1 MHIRSREKAVT
12 ANSLDSFIYQTNM
25 SRLIIL
31 LFVQALCLSV
41 FSGNITKK
49 YKTHNTER
57 GTVYFIMP
65 QKMDKASGS
74 TAQKELLFDV
84 TSLITTDSIHVTATI
99 SAKEP
104 VTDSIVTIRTADGHA
119 ITAPAEFLY
128 RELGKKG
135 YVNRVRFGMLRSDF
149 KSLFA
154 APSSFTLDYG
164 KGYLFAFP
172 KGKWAKEQ
180 ELVNNILG
188 LMELNR

>member
-1 MHIRSREKAVT
+1 
-12 ANSLDSFIYQTNM
+12 M

-31 LFVQALCLSV
+31 LFAQALCLSV

-74 TAQKELLFDV
+74 KAQKELLFDV

-104 VTDSIVTIRTADGHA
+104 VTDSIVTIHTADGHT
-119 ITAPAEFLY
+119 ITVPAEFLF

-149 KSLFA
+149 KQLFS

-180 ELVNNILG
+180 ELVNSILG

>member
-1 MHIRSREKAVT
+1 MIKRESLT
-12 ANSLDSFIYQTNM
+12 ANSLDSFIFLTDM

-31 LFVQALCLSV
+31 LFAQALCLSV

-74 TAQKELLFDV
+74 KAQKELLFDV

-104 VTDSIVTIRTADGHA
+104 VTDSVVTIRMADGHT
-119 ITAPAEFLY
+119 ITAPAEFLF

-149 KSLFA
+149 KQLFS
-154 APSSFTLDYG
+154 APLSFTLDYG

-180 ELVNNILG
+180 ELVNSILG